1 MANTFR
7 KIGGA
12 FFRET
17 PQGLAAENNPR
28 VLQDLFSGAIKA
40 EPGDIS
46 MKGSSTVAEPALV
59 PTGGGT
65 PLIPSLPGGVKP
77 EPVAGTPMDNFA
89 YLMTDALKQA
99 KGVNTAELL
108 RRRRELQRA
117 VIGRTEEITPEAF
130 RTFSPEQ
137 QAAMRRG
144 DVEALQPEI
153 DKNAY
158 EIEKAQQSIDNF
170 NQVFQAGMK
179 ISEDLAKNMV
189 APDSVIQN
197 AQKVVYANPDN
208 LNEIMAALPNDKSRQ
223 KFIET
228 LDYGQMKPLPKPS
241 TTEPE
246 SSKWLTVEEAAKL
259 GVPYG
264 TTRGQAKGIVPKKPL
279 GDIQI
284 NDLTQ
289 ARLVKTAISR
299 IGDLVEEL
307 GTQGPVIGRFR
318 KLNPYDNKVVEL
330 NQLIVQT
337 VPGLARGIFKEVG
350 VLTDTD
356 VNRYTQT
363 MANEKLTK
371 EQARTATENLLKK
384 VNESIN
390 TQLDTLNKA
399 GKDVRD
405 FEELKSASKPQT
417 MVLQGQ
423 TLYLQPD
430 GTYQ

>member
-28 VLQDLFSGAIKA
+28 VLQDLYAGRIQAQ
-40 EPGDIS
+40 PGDIS
-46 MKGSSTVAEPALV
+46 MPGSSQVAEPSLV
-59 PTGGGT
+59 PASPGS
-65 PLIPSLPGGVKP
+65 PLLPGGGRT
-77 EPVAGTPMDNFA
+77 PVAPAANPMDNFA
-89 YLMTDALKQA
+89 YLMMDALKQA
-99 KGVNTAELL
+99 KGVTTAELL
-108 RRRRELQRA
+108 KRRRELQRA
-117 VIGRTEEITPEAF
+117 TIGRTGEITPEAL

-137 QAAMRRG
+137 QAAIRSG
-144 DVEALQPEI
+144 DVKALQPDI
-153 DKNAY
+153 DLNAY
-158 EIEKAQQSIDNF
+158 EIEKAQQTIDNF

-179 ISEDLAKNMV
+179 ISEEFAKNMV
-189 APDSVIQN
+189 APESVIQN

-208 LNEIMAALPNDKSRQ
+208 LNEIMNALPNDKSRQ

-228 LDYGQMKPLPKPS
+228 LDYSKMTPKPKAVE
-241 TTEPE
+241 TEA
-246 SSKWLTVEEAAKL
+246 SKWLTVEEAAKL

-264 TTRGQAKGIVPKKPL
+264 TTRGSATGITPKKPL
-279 GDIQI
+279 GDTQI
-284 NDLTQ
+284 GDLTQ
-289 ARLVKTAISR
+289 ARLVKTAIAR

-307 GTQGPVIGRFR
+307 GVQGPVIGRFR

-330 NQLIVQT
+330 NQLIAQT

-390 TQLDTLNKA
+390 IQLDTLNRA
-399 GKDVRD
+399 GKDVRE
-405 FEELKSASKPQT
+405 FEEIIGASGTTRTGKNDAYLKE
-417 MVLQGQ
+417 LGF
-423 TLYLQPD
+423 
-430 GTYQ
+430 